1 MEYPDP
7 KECFAPAASI
17 DSDAPEIVAA
27 VESLNL
33 GDASPAERAVAIFNH
48 VRDSIEYEFAIRN
61 TPEEYKAS
69 FTIQDG
75 RGFCVRKA
83 IVVAAMCRAAGIP
96 SVIILSNMRDRS
108 LSPRVVDMLG
118 TDVMF
123 NHGLAG
129 VHLDGRWFKLDAS
142 LSPGLVAKKQYRL
155 VEFDGAS
162 DALQS
167 NTTLAGDPHMEYVAY
182 HGAYVDLPY
191 KQMMRGFDAGYA
203 NADKEQL
210 VKMGWEATFD
220 IN

>member
-1 MEYPDP
+1 MLYPDP
-7 KECFAPAASI
+7 NDCLAPAETI
-17 DSDAPEIVAA
+17 DSDAPEIVSA
-27 VESLNL
+27 VESLDL

-61 TPEEYKAS
+61 TPREYKAS

-96 SVIILSNMRDRS
+96 SVIILSNMRDKS
-108 LSPRVVDMLG
+108 LSPRIIDMLG
-118 TDVMF
+118 TDVMH

-129 VHLDGRWFKLDAS
+129 VFLDGQWLKLDAS
-142 LSPGLVAKKQYRL
+142 LSPELVAKKRYRL
-155 VEFDGAS
+155 VEFDGKS

-167 NTTLAGDPHMEYVAY
+167 DTTLTGSPHMEYVAY
-182 HGAYVDLPY
+182 HGTYTDLPY
-191 KQMMRGFDAGYA
+191 KQMMRGFDEGYA
-203 NADKEQL
+203 NADKDQL

-220 IN
+220 I